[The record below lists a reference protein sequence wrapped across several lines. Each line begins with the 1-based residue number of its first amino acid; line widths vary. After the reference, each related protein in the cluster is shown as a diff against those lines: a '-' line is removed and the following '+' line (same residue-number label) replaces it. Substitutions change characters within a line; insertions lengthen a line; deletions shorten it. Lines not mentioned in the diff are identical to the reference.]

1 MTQRKAKKRSI
12 FKNIGFYFALIYFAL
27 TVLLIVQLFILGM
40 IPMKYLIPIIIILVL
55 LAMGLCYLQLGKRL
69 SKLNRILG
77 RIIIVLLS
85 LFLSVGNWYIFKTYH
100 TFGELTDSDK
110 DVSVVSVVVMKD
122 SDYET
127 IEDLAGQNIATTT
140 LGDADVMSNAAKDL
154 NKDISA
160 ELKSYNSVDAYGDA
174 LYNGEVE
181 AILLNEG
188 MRGSFEE
195 KHPEFDTD
203 TKVIKR
209 YTYEK
214 AAKDISK
221 NVDVTNTPF
230 NVYITGIDSYGTIAT
245 VSRSDVN
252 MLVTVNPN
260 TKQILMTSIP
270 RDYYVA
276 QPCQDNQKDKL
287 THTGIF
293 SVSCTIETAENF
305 LNTDINYYARVN
317 FSSLIDIVNALGGIT
332 VNSPVSFTTT
342 VGGYSIVAGDN
353 YLDGEK
359 ALAFSRERYSLA
371 GGDRDRGK
379 NQMRVVEGMIN
390 KAISPAIITRY
401 TSILDAVGGSFQ
413 TNMNQSEINS
423 LIRMQLDDM
432 SSWEIFQYS
441 LNGYGSGN
449 TWSPANGFNSYVM
462 QPDQNTVDK
471 ANALINKMLNGQTL
485 TQTDVAE

>member
-1 MTQRKAKKRSI
+1 MTQRKTKKRSI
-12 FKNIGFYFALIYFAL
+12 FKNVGFYFALIYFAL
-27 TVLLIVQLFILGM
+27 TVLLVVQLFVLGM
-40 IPMKYLIPIIIILVL
+40 ILMKYLIPIIIILIL

-85 LFLSVGNWYIFKTYH
+85 LLLSVGNWYIFKTYH
-100 TFGELTDSDK
+100 TFGKLTDSDK
-110 DVSVVSVVVMKD
+110 DVSVISVVVMKD
-122 SDYET
+122 SGYET

-154 NKDISA
+154 NKDINA
-160 ELKSYNSVDAYGDA
+160 ELKRYNSIDAYGDA
-174 LYNGEVE
+174 LYNGEAE
-181 AILLNEG
+181 AMLLNEG
-188 MRGSFEE
+188 MRGSLEE
-195 KHPEFDTD
+195 KHPEFDKD
-203 TKVIKR
+203 TRVIKR

-252 MLVTVNPN
+252 MIVTVNPN

-293 SVSCTIETAENF
+293 GVSCTIETAENF

-317 FSSLIDIVNALGGIT
+317 FSSLIDIVDALGGIT
-332 VNSPVSFTTT
+332 VNSPVSFITT

-371 GGDRDRGK
+371 EGDRDRGK

-413 TNMNQSEINS
+413 TNMSQSEINS

-432 SSWEIFQYS
+432 SGWGIFQYS

-471 ANALINKMLNGQTL
+471 ANVLINKMLNGQTL
-485 TQTDVAE
+485 TQADVAE

>member
-100 TFGELTDSDK
+100 TFGELT
-110 DVSVVSVVVMKD
+110 VVVMKD

-214 AAKDISK
+214 VAKDISK

-270 RDYYVA
+270 RDYYVV

-293 SVSCTIETAENF
+293 GVSCTIETAENF

>member
-1 MTQRKAKKRSI
+1 MTQRKTKKRSI
-12 FKNIGFYFALIYFAL
+12 FKDAGFYFALIYFAL
-27 TVLLIVQLFILGM
+27 TILLIVQLFVLGM
-40 IPMKYLIPIIIILVL
+40 IPTKYLIPIIIILVL

-85 LFLSVGNWYIFKTYH
+85 LLLGVGNWYIFKTYN
-100 TFGELTDSDK
+100 TFGKLTDSDK

-122 SDYET
+122 SGYES

-140 LGDADVMSNAAKDL
+140 LGDAAVMSNAAKDL
-154 NKDISA
+154 SKDINA

-181 AILLNEG
+181 AMLLNEG

-195 KHPEFDTD
+195 KHPNFDTD
-203 TKVIKR
+203 TKVIKS

-214 AAKDISK
+214 EAKDISK

-270 RDYYVA
+270 RDYYVV
-276 QPCQDNQKDKL
+276 QPCQGNQKDKL

-293 SVSCTIETAENF
+293 GVSCTIETAENF

-317 FSSLIDIVNALGGIT
+317 FSSLIDIVNALCGIT
-332 VNSPVSFTTT
+332 VNSPVAFSA
-342 VGGYSIVAGDN
+342 GGYQFVAGDN

-359 ALAFSRERYSLA
+359 ALAFSRERYSLV

-432 SSWEIFQYS
+432 SGWEIFQYS

-471 ANALINKMLNGQTL
+471 ANTLINKMLNGQTL

>member
-1 MTQRKAKKRSI
+1 
-12 FKNIGFYFALIYFAL
+12 
-27 TVLLIVQLFILGM
+27 
-40 IPMKYLIPIIIILVL
+40 
-55 LAMGLCYLQLGKRL
+55 
-69 SKLNRILG
+69 
-77 RIIIVLLS
+77 
-85 LFLSVGNWYIFKTYH
+85 
-100 TFGELTDSDK
+100 
-110 DVSVVSVVVMKD
+110 
-122 SDYET
+122 
-127 IEDLAGQNIATTT
+127 
-140 LGDADVMSNAAKDL
+140 
-154 NKDISA
+154 
-160 ELKSYNSVDAYGDA
+160 
-174 LYNGEVE
+174 
-181 AILLNEG
+181 

-214 AAKDISK
+214 VAKDISK

-270 RDYYVA
+270 RDYYVV

>member
-1 MTQRKAKKRSI
+1 MTQRKTKKRSI

-140 LGDADVMSNAAKDL
+140 LGDADL

-214 AAKDISK
+214 VAKDISK

-230 NVYITGIDSYGTIAT
+230 NVYITGIHSYGTIAT

-270 RDYYVA
+270 RDYYVV

-293 SVSCTIETAENF
+293 GVSCTIETAENF

-432 SSWEIFQYS
+432 SSCEIFQYS